1 MEISLDHSELRINV
15 VTTGGTIEK
24 TYDELDGT
32 LENRVSILHDQ
43 ILRHLRLPYTTIELF
58 PLFSKDSLF
67 MTDGDRQILC
77 AKVRELMVLGSPLVI
92 LHGTD
97 TMELS
102 ARYCWE
108 QIESPS
114 VPIIFT
120 GAMRPI
126 GYVNSDA
133 QQNVTEALFACRMIA
148 PGFYVSFHGRIFPV
162 PKVRKNHDKGTFEA
176 IK

>member
-1 MEISLDHSELRINV
+1 MEISLDHSEQRVNV

-32 LENRVSILHDQ
+32 LQNRVSILHDQ
-43 ILRHLRLPYTTIELF
+43 VLRHLRLPFTKVELF
-58 PLFSKDSLF
+58 PLFSKDSLM
-67 MTDGDRQILC
+67 MTPEDRQILC
-77 AKVRELMVLGSPLVI
+77 AKIKELLLLEAPIIV

-97 TMELS
+97 TMEVS

-108 QIESPS
+108 QIPDVK
-114 VPIIFT
+114 VPVVFT

-133 QQNVTEALFACRMIA
+133 QQNVTEALLASRLMA
-148 PGFYVSFHGRIFPV
+148 PGFYVAFHGRVFSV
-162 PKVRKNHDKGTFEA
+162 PHVTKNRDLGTFEA
-176 IK
+176 SP